1 MTYFELKKRLKNH
14 PIFKLED
21 VFKWFP
27 KEDRRTLIVQLSTW
41 TKKGHLER
49 LKRGVYKF
57 ADYQIKDV
65 FVLADFFLSSY
76 ISCETALN
84 YYGIIPDISFATISV
99 TTTRTSTIKT
109 KDYGLFIYHHIKPE
123 LFFGYRNI
131 NLSSSY
137 SYKIATPE
145 KALFDFLYLQSF
157 EKRFDPKNY
166 LKEMRLNIE
175 KDFKRNNLK
184 KWQKLVSP
192 NNKRFH
198 LAVKNLFKKYKND

>member
-1 MTYFELKKRLKNH
+1 MTYFELKKKLKNY

-21 VFKWFP
+21 IFKWFP
-27 KEDRRTLIVQLSTW
+27 KENRRALIFQLSFW

-65 FVLADFFLSSY
+65 FVLTDFFLSSY

-84 YYGIIPDISFATISV
+84 YYGIIPDIPFAVTSV
-99 TTTRTSTIKT
+99 TFKKTSTIKT
-109 KDYGLFIYHHIKPE
+109 KNYGLFVYYRIKPE

-131 NLSSSY
+131 NPDSLY
-137 SYKIATPE
+137 SYKIAVPE

-157 EKRFDPKNY
+157 KKSFNPQNY
-166 LKEMRLNIE
+166 LKEMRLDIE
-175 KDFKRNNLK
+175 KNFRWNDLK
-184 KWQKLVSP
+184 KWQKLVP
-192 NNKRFH
+192 LKNKKFH
-198 LAVKNLFKKYKND
+198 LAMKNLFREYKK